1 MKKPKMGDKTQEKL
15 EGLET
20 LIAHQSKEI
29 ADLNEVVTEQAKEI
43 DTLKQ
48 YIKIKLS
55 KLETSIEEI
64 GENEH
69 KSVSDEALANKPP
82 HY

>member
-1 MKKPKMGDKTQEKL
+1 MGDKIQEKL
-15 EGLET
+15 EDLET

-43 DTLKQ
+43 GTLKQ

-64 GENEH
+64 GESEH